1 VPLLQPVIMALKIDM
16 LWFATLVAVN
26 LQTAYLSP
34 PVAMAA
40 YYLRAVA
47 PQWRLGDIY
56 WGMAQFMVL
65 QIVGLALCIM
75 FPQIALWFPHWLF
88 GK

>member
-1 VPLLQPVIMALKIDM
+1 MALKIDM

-47 PQWRLGDIY
+47 PQWRLSDIY

-65 QIVGLALCIM
+65 QILGLALCIM
-75 FPQIALWFPHWLF
+75 FPQIALWFPGWLF

>member
-1 VPLLQPVIMALKIDM
+1 VIGLER
-16 LWFATLVAVN
+16 LATSFCTIN
-26 LQTAYLSP
+26 
-34 PVAMAA
+34 AA
-40 YYLRAVA
+40 YYLKAVA

-65 QIVGLALCIM
+65 QMVGLALCIM
-75 FPQIALWFPHWLF
+75 FPQIALWFPYWLF

>member
-1 VPLLQPVIMALKIDM
+1 MVGLSRRHLEEEVVAIDN
-16 LWFATLVAVN
+16 LPAT
-26 LQTAYLSP
+26 
-34 PVAMAA
+34 
-40 YYLRAVA
+40 VA

-75 FPQIALWFPHWLF
+75 FPQIALWFPRLALREVAHAALA
-88 GK
+88 